1 MLYSHSTHVSKI
13 LYTHFVTVD
22 LILEDIVYESE
33 AVSRSQMKREQ
44 QSEGINTTTTEGKL
58 DSNANNIMQLLH
70 IRNSSNTDST
80 GITAGKPWI

>member
-1 MLYSHSTHVSKI
+1 M
-13 LYTHFVTVD
+13 
-22 LILEDIVYESE
+22 YESE

-44 QSEGINTTTTEGKL
+44 QSDGINTTTTEGKL

-80 GITAGKPWI
+80 GITAGKPWIWYSITALTHIWTKYDVIACVAYV